1 MCTSHYLIVHLM
13 MPQVHEVRLK
23 QLSVAEVDPSDCYQ
37 LAWIVGDWLLIFY
50 LEQQTLLVRPVALF
64 LVCMAL
70 LLV

>member
-23 QLSVAEVDPSDCYQ
+23 QLLVAEVDPSDCYP